1 MCPVLHQ
8 SHILGGGV
16 YTLTILYRPL
26 EHVGELGFVPQKV
39 WPDKVYHTPILDQ
52 IVLQRIASQDNAS
65 FCTDLLQSL
74 KDEREDREKLF
85 MFFFLYLGNGGVR
98 ILNSVTFITYN

>member
-1 MCPVLHQ
+1 MGPVFHQ

-26 EHVGELGFVPQKV
+26 EHVGELSFVAEEIGA
-39 WPDKVYHTPILDQ
+39 DKVHHAPILNQ
-52 IVLQRIASQDNAS
+52 IILEGISSQYHAS

-74 KDEREDREKLF
+74 
-85 MFFFLYLGNGGVR
+85 
-98 ILNSVTFITYN
+98 